1 MGDAANMFNAGV
13 SVKLG
18 QGSGLPTSR
27 TAMAREINTLKV
39 ENEDLKADNQD
50 LKADN
55 RILHEK
61 MEEKDRQIEFIMQQ
75 LEELRQAQVAR

>member
-1 MGDAANMFNAGV
+1 
-13 SVKLG
+13 
-18 QGSGLPTSR
+18 
-27 TAMAREINTLKV
+27 MAREIQSLKV

>member
-1 MGDAANMFNAGV
+1 GV

-18 QGSGLPTSR
+18 QGSGLPISR

-75 LEELRQAQVAR
+75 LEELRKAQAAR